1 MNRFV
6 LVSVLAAGLSF
17 SSCVSVQDAR
27 EGGAQRSCR
36 FEEKCGHI
44 GSGKTFATFEECLTD
59 KRADYL
65 TLWSTERCE
74 GKINPQA
81 LDTCFKAVENT
92 RCDDLLDAINTLSK
106 CGSGSV
112 CTAGSGGGCNCGQGQ
127 TCCNNSCVTL
137 QTDRN
142 NCGACGTTCGSS
154 TTCQSGVCR

>member
-1 MNRFV
+1 MNR
-6 LVSVLAAGLSF
+6 LHSALVLAGSLVL
-17 SSCVSVQDAR
+17 SSCVSVVDAR

-36 FEEKCGHI
+36 FEDKCGNV
-44 GSGKTFATFEECLTD
+44 GSGKNYASFEECLTD
-59 KRADYL
+59 KRSDFL
-65 TLWSTERCE
+65 DLWPTDRCD

-81 LDTCFKAVENT
+81 LDTCFKAVDNT
-92 RCDDLLDAINTLSK
+92 RCNDFIDAIATINK

-127 TCCNNSCVTL
+127 TCCSNACVNL

-154 TTCQSGVCR
+154 VSCQSGQCR